1 MGYQRGRRQSQSSL
15 NRACPGKLVLLD
27 VDSERVLRVHTFP
40 ESVVPRSSAFLNDIT
55 LDTRDPDDKF
65 AFISD
70 SDRGVIVVY
79 SSKLDKSWT
88 AEHRAMK
95 ALNSRQVQYFL
106 PQKDVCPKIVINS
119 PLSLSLFE
127 ATQVNFVSPAVS
139 ISVRNNN
146 VNGIT
151 SDGKGNV
158 YFSPMSSRSLF
169 RLDARAL
176 KSEVRFDLAVV

>member
-1 MGYQRGRRQSQSSL
+1 MGYQRGRRQSQSSR
-15 NRACPGKLVLLD
+15 NRACACPGKLVLLD

-40 ESVVPRSSAFLNDIT
+40 ESVVPRSAAFLNDIT

-70 SDRGVIVVY
+70 SDRGVIIVY
-79 SSKLDKSWT
+79 SAKLDKSWK

-95 ALNSRQVQYFL
+95 ALHSRQVSAPFL
-106 PQKDVCPKIVINS
+106 RRCPKIVLNII
-119 PLSLSLFE
+119 SLFQ

-139 ISVRNNN
+139 ISIRNNN

-176 KSEVRFDLAVV
+176 KSEVRSGCGLIW